1 LLHKI
6 VIKFFLTQL
15 HFQPEDFKLH

>member
-1 LLHKI
+1 